1 MRSVLLSLLLLSCA
15 TAQTLDS
22 PCEPTEEVKAN
33 WRTWRDLDDAAVPYE
48 ERRQRKLK
56 RLNDLLAKYPTDIR
70 TNLWK
75 QNWLS
80 GTFRNEKAVAVE
92 EYRRLR
98 DEHPNEPAYQ
108 FLYAHMLVGERSP
121 EAISLF
127 EDLLKKEPRFAH
139 AHLDLARIH
148 RFPAF
153 KDTQKAM
160 EHLDAFQ
167 EICPDSP
174 DGFAIGRRLNDPTYI
189 ERSLPQLRRI
199 VENSEDPLILRRYEL
214 LWSWEFR
221 SRPATLHDRAREFVR
236 GDIGRLESLALT
248 DSMYWYQTLED
259 GYRVLGDK
267 EAQRRMQE
275 RFQVRFPQSRQ
286 TVRGVQRKWYDENPY
301 PRYGDE
307 EELEKWGREQLAA
320 TDDWIERWPAEP
332 MVWNFRLGA
341 LSSFRRPPPEA
352 VISTSDRLLATY
364 QSQPDEFRSFPPVA
378 YRVAEL
384 YLKAGVRL
392 DEIPRLVDA
401 GTAELLENRQHRSRS
416 DYAKPEQQRAG
427 GQDEGNYI
435 FRFRVGGP
443 LRVVGHLRQ
452 NDYAKARAAIREMES
467 WLEESRPDPDGPV
480 ELQGAFENK
489 QSILWELRGRLAES
503 EDRRPDAVI
512 CYLAAARFNPDPPR
526 PAARPAVY
534 RVNSS
539 ERALKL
545 WKELGGTR
553 EGLQALNEQISSA
566 SPDEVGSITE
576 WKESEIALPDFE
588 ITDTDRR
595 LWKLQDLKGKKTLVN
610 LWATWCGYCMPELP
624 VVQKMHENLRDRA
637 DIQVISLNLDEN
649 PGVIEPFMEQNG
661 YTFPVLPATAFV
673 EKLIPL
679 LSLPRNWIV
688 DPQGR
693 IAYQQEGLNT
703 NISPEEWLSK
713 KAVELMEAME

>member
-1 MRSVLLSLLLLSCA
+1 MRSILLSLLLLSCA
-15 TAQTLDS
+15 AAQTLDS

-33 WRTWRDLDDAAVPYE
+33 WRTWGDLDDAAVPYE
-48 ERRQRKLK
+48 ERRQRKLE

-80 GTFRNEKAVAVE
+80 GPFRNEKAVAVE

-108 FLYAHMLVGERSP
+108 FLYAHMLVGESSP

-127 EDLLKKEPRFAH
+127 EDLLNKEPRFAH
-139 AHLDLARIH
+139 AHLELARIH

-199 VENSEDPLILRRYEL
+199 VGNSEDPLILRRYEI

-221 SRPATLHDRAREFVR
+221 SRPATLHDRARELVR

-267 EAQRRMQE
+267 EAQSRMQE
-275 RFQVRFPQSRQ
+275 RFRDRFPQSRQ
-286 TVRGVQRKWYDENPY
+286 TVRDVQREWFGENPF

-307 EELEKWGREQLAA
+307 EDLEEYGRKSLAA
-320 TDDWIERWPAEP
+320 SDDWIERWPASP
-332 MVWNFRLGA
+332 AVWRFRLGA
-341 LSSFRRPPPEA
+341 LSSFRRPLPEA
-352 VISTSDRLLATY
+352 VISTADRLLATY
-364 QSQPDEFRSFPPVA
+364 QSQPDSFLIVPPIA
-378 YRVAEL
+378 YLVAEL
-384 YLKAGVRL
+384 YLKADVRL
-392 DEIPRLVDA
+392 DEIPKLVDA
-401 GTAELLENRQHRSRS
+401 GTAELLENRQRRSRS
-416 DYAKPEQQRAG
+416 DSAKPEQQRAG
-427 GQDEGNYI
+427 GKGEGNYI
-435 FRFRVGGP
+435 LRFLVGGP
-443 LRVVGHLRQ
+443 LRVVGHVRQ
-452 NDYAKARAAIREMES
+452 KDYAKARAAIREMES

-480 ELQGAFENK
+480 ELQKSFANK
-489 QSILWELRGRLAES
+489 QSVLWELRGRLAES
-503 EDRRPDAVI
+503 EDRRPDAAI
-512 CYLAAARFNPDPPR
+512 CYLAAARFNPDPPH

-539 ERALKL
+539 ERALQL

-553 EGLQALNEQISSA
+553 EGLQALNEQMSSA
-566 SPDEVGSITE
+566 SPDEGGSSTSWE
-576 WKESEIALPDFE
+576 ESKIALPDFE

-624 VVQKMHENLRDRA
+624 IVQKMYEDLGERD

-649 PGVIEPFMEQNG
+649 PGVIEPFMEENG

>member
-1 MRSVLLSLLLLSCA
+1 MRLILLSLLLLSCA
-15 TAQTLDS
+15 AAQTLDS

-48 ERRQRKLK
+48 KRRQRKRK
-56 RLNDLLAKYPTDIR
+56 RLNDLLSKYPTDIR

-75 QNWLS
+75 QNSLS
-80 GTFRNEKAVAVE
+80 GTFRKEKAVAVE

-108 FLYAHMLVGERSP
+108 FLYAHMLVGERSQ

-127 EDLLKKEPRFAH
+127 EDLLEKEPRFAP
-139 AHLDLARIH
+139 AHLELAQIY

-153 KDTQKAM
+153 KNKQKAI

-167 EICPDSP
+167 EICPGSP

-189 ERSLPQLRRI
+189 ERSLPRLRRI
-199 VENSEDPLILRRYEL
+199 VENSEDPLILRRYEI

-221 SRPATLHDRAREFVR
+221 SRPATLHDRARELVR
-236 GDIGRLESLALT
+236 GDIERMESLALT
-248 DSMYWYQTLED
+248 ESMYWYDTLED

-267 EAQRRMQE
+267 ETQSRIQE
-275 RFQVRFPQSRQ
+275 KFRDRFPLSRQ
-286 TVRGVQRKWYDENPY
+286 TVRRVRRKWFEENPF
-301 PRYGDE
+301 PRYSE
-307 EELEKWGREQLAA
+307 EEDLEEYGRKSLAA
-320 TDDWIERWPAEP
+320 SDDWIERWPLSPE
-332 MVWNFRLGA
+332 VWSFRLGA
-341 LSSFRRPPPEA
+341 LSSFRHPLPDA
-352 VISTSDRLLATY
+352 VISTADRLLATY
-364 QSQPDEFRSFPPVA
+364 QAQPDSFRSFPPVT

-401 GTAELLENRQHRSRS
+401 GTDELLENHQRRSRS
-416 DYAKPEQQRAG
+416 DSVKPEQQRAG

-435 FRFRVGGP
+435 LRFLVGGP

-467 WLEESRPDPDGPV
+467 WLEESRPDPDSPV
-480 ELQGAFENK
+480 ELQGAFANK
-489 QSILWELRGRLAES
+489 ESVLWELRGRLAES
-503 EDRRPDAVI
+503 EDRRPDAAI

-526 PAARPAVY
+526 PVAY

-539 ERALKL
+539 KRALEL

-553 EGLQALNEQISSA
+553 EGLQALKEQMSSA
-566 SPDEVGSITE
+566 SSDEVGSSTE
-576 WKESEIALPDFE
+576 WEQSKIALPDFE
-588 ITDTDRR
+588 ITDTDGR

-610 LWATWCGYCMPELP
+610 LWATWCGPCKPALP
-624 VVQKMHENLRDRA
+624 FVQEMHEDLRERA
-637 DIQVISLNLDEN
+637 DIQVISLNLDAN
-649 PGVIEPFMEQNG
+649 PGVIEPFMEENG

-693 IAYQQEGLNT
+693 IAYQQQGLNT
-703 NISPEEWLSK
+703 NTSPEEWLSQ
-713 KAVELMEAME
+713 KAIELMDAME

>member
-15 TAQTLDS
+15 SAQTHDS
-22 PCEPTEEVKAN
+22 PCEPSEEVKAN
-33 WRTWRDLDDAAVPYE
+33 WRTWSDLNNAAVPYQV
-48 ERRQRKLK
+48 RRQRRLK

-70 TNLWK
+70 ANLWK

-108 FLYAHMLVGERSP
+108 FLYAHMLVGVRSQ

-139 AHLDLARIH
+139 AHLELAQIH
-148 RFPAF
+148 TFPAF
-153 KDTQKAM
+153 KNTQKAI

-199 VENSEDPLILRRYEL
+199 VENSEDPLILRRYEI

-221 SRPATLHDRAREFVR
+221 NRPPTSHDRVRELVR
-236 GDIGRLESLALT
+236 GDIERMESLALT
-248 DSMYWYQTLED
+248 DSMYWYDTLED

-267 EAQRRMQE
+267 AAQSRIQE
-275 RFQVRFPQSRQ
+275 RFRDRFPLSRKTFQ
-286 TVRGVQRKWYDENPY
+286 GVQRKWFDENPF

-307 EELEKWGREQLAA
+307 EDLEEYGRKSLAD
-320 TDDWIERWPAEP
+320 TEDWIERWPAEP
-332 MVWNFRLGA
+332 AVWSFRLGA
-341 LSSFRRPPPEA
+341 LSSFRRPLPEA
-352 VISTSDRLLATY
+352 VISTADRLLATY
-364 QSQPDEFRSFPPVA
+364 QSQPDSFRSFPPVA

-401 GTAELLENRQHRSRS
+401 GTDELLENRQRRSRS

-427 GQDEGNYI
+427 GKDEGNYI
-435 FRFRVGGP
+435 LRFLVGGP
-443 LRVVGHLRQ
+443 LLVVGHLRQ
-452 NDYAKARAAIREMES
+452 QDYAKARAVIREMES

-480 ELQGAFENK
+480 ELQKSFANK
-489 QSILWELRGRLAES
+489 QSVLWELRGRLSES
-503 EDRRPDAVI
+503 EDRRPDAAI

-526 PAARPAVY
+526 PAAY

-539 ERALKL
+539 ERALQL

-553 EGLQALNEQISSA
+553 EGLQALNEQMSSA
-566 SPDEVGSITE
+566 SPDERGSITGWE
-576 WKESEIALPDFE
+576 KSKIALPDFE

-610 LWATWCGYCMPELP
+610 LWATWCGFCMPELP
-624 VVQKMHENLRDRA
+624 VVQKMHEDLRERD

-649 PGVIEPFMEQNG
+649 PGVIEPFMQENG
-661 YTFPVLPATAFV
+661 YTFPVLPATALV

-688 DPQGR
+688 DPTGQ
-693 IAYQQEGLNT
+693 IAYQQEGLDPK
-703 NISPEEWLSK
+703 ISPEEWLSK
-713 KAVELMEAME
+713 KAIELMDAMK

>member
-1 MRSVLLSLLLLSCA
+1 MRLILLSLLLLSCA
-15 TAQTLDS
+15 VAQTPDS

-80 GTFRNEKAVAVE
+80 GAFRNEKAVAVE

-108 FLYAHMLVGERSP
+108 FLYAHLLVGERSR

-127 EDLLKKEPRFAH
+127 EDLLNKEPRFAH
-139 AHLDLARIH
+139 AHLELARVH

-153 KDTQKAM
+153 KNKQKAM
-160 EHLDAFQ
+160 QHLDAFQ

-174 DGFAIGRRLNDPTYI
+174 DGFAIGRRLNDPAYI

-199 VENSEDPLILRRYEL
+199 VENSEDPLILRRYGL

-221 SRPATLHDRAREFVR
+221 SRPATLHDRARELVR
-236 GDIGRLESLALT
+236 GDIERMESLSLT
-248 DSMYWYQTLED
+248 DSVYWYQTLED

-267 EAQRRMQE
+267 EAQSRMQQ

-307 EELEKWGREQLAA
+307 EELEKWGHKQLAA
-320 TDDWIERWPAEP
+320 TDDWIERWPLSPE
-332 MVWNFRLGA
+332 VWSFRLGA
-341 LSSFRRPPPEA
+341 LSSFRRPVPEA
-352 VISTSDRLLATY
+352 VISTADRLLATY
-364 QSQPDEFRSFPPVA
+364 QSQPDSFRSFPPVA
-378 YRVAEL
+378 YLAAEL

-392 DEIPRLVDA
+392 DEIPKLVDT
-401 GTAELLENRQHRSRS
+401 GTAELLENRQRRSRS
-416 DYAKPEQQRAG
+416 DSVKPEQQRAAG
-427 GQDEGNYI
+427 KGEGNYI
-435 FRFRVGGP
+435 LRFLVGGP
-443 LRVVGHLRQ
+443 LRVVGHLKQ
-452 NDYAKARAAIREMES
+452 QDHAKARAAIREMEN
-467 WLEESRPDPDGPV
+467 WLEESRPDPDGPA
-480 ELQGAFENK
+480 ELQKSFENK
-489 QSILWELRGRLAES
+489 QSVLWELRGRLAES
-503 EDRRPDAVI
+503 EDRRPDAAI

-526 PAARPAVY
+526 PAAY

-539 ERALKL
+539 ERALQL

-553 EGLQALNEQISSA
+553 EGLQALNEQMSSA
-566 SPDEVGSITE
+566 SPDEGGSITE
-576 WKESEIALPDFE
+576 WQQSEIALPDFE

-624 VVQKMHENLRDRA
+624 VVQKMHEDLRERD

-649 PGVIEPFMEQNG
+649 PGVIEPFMEENG
-661 YTFPVLPATAFV
+661 YTFPVLPAIALV
-673 EKLIPL
+673 EELIPL
-679 LSLPRNWIV
+679 MSLPRNWIV

-703 NISPEEWLSK
+703 NISPEEWLSR
-713 KAVELMEAME
+713 KAVELMETME